1 MQAWN
6 PTQYAISMQRQR
18 PVASLKRR
26 GYDDGRE
33 TLDSDGTYEIQR
45 AGYNTSVP
53 NYTFYQDLD
62 GPAENYYDAESAPY
76 VVAYRSRNGNSEDE
90 DEDEDDSTTSSSD
103 KEEDEDEEDDE
114 EQEEEEVRVRPH
126 RRKSP
131 APPQAVPMSWGG
143 GSNFPSSIQP
153 AFNLTAYDP
162 GARQLR
168 QVSQTGKA
176 ANSYV
181 QQAPQNVL
189 DIQTNP
195 VQFLDTRLPMPTIG
209 SPVRSLGYNTLYGG
223 ADPVRGGGGGV
234 DGGVGGGAD
243 LGFGS
248 RDDGV
253 QEDNLCCTLD
263 IPSKELRQVREDLGQ
278 SIADKSRW
286 GLGPGEGVSA
296 SLTVAPESGTQF
308 NYGPVPVSSPIYTNK
323 LYDQGFI
330 SMSAVPMLDAGKYK
344 DPLTGVWYQAY
355 ESALPPPDADYEET
369 LNNPARNVKL
379 AHLQGGWT
387 DNTPRPTKTEVVE
400 DDFHFQYDRTIN
412 TYGTYDSSRYV
423 ERFERNN
430 RFKRDDEHPDPDG
443 PDNNDQVPAN
453 FVGNQYQKIRPL
465 PYMPPTNRGKWAET
479 TFRSGVDANVAV
491 GNNQQ
496 LVAQTFTTFPC
507 VRAENTRM
515 DGGGMEVTV
524 NTTAQMDTQM
534 GLGRRDLMPTQRST
548 TEQNMPPMGPAQHV
562 RLASNIGV
570 ETYEPPTGFNGT
582 EMMDVFNG
590 GVVQQG
596 AGGTNGGNGQFRGT
610 ETYEAPTGFNGTE
623 MMDVFNGGVVQ
634 QGAGGTNGGNGQF
647 RGTETYE
654 PPTGF
659 NGTELIDVLMG
670 GAGAAQMQLAGGS
683 GGAGGGW
690 SAAGSAVMAS
700 VNQQGAVRFDM
711 TGRGQQGTGQWGSA
725 IQVEA
730 PVGFNG
736 TYVVDV
742 AQMSAVQPTNVYAT
756 STTTSTNARVTK
768 QNTKNERFRQDAYG
782 ATGGHDGQN
791 LVTSQAVTKQN
802 TKNERFRQD
811 AYGATGGHDGQNMLT
826 SQLVTSQ
833 NTKNERFRQDAY
845 GAGGADFAFGQQ
857 DVAAVRAK
865 ISTKREEFLDFQT
878 GADTSLNHNTAPA
891 AVAMR
896 TRFSTKKGALTDFL
910 MPSSAVGGT
919 ESTLGGSQNVG
930 MSTNLTTKRERLYD
944 TQFGFSPE
952 QVHYN
957 DLVLGHYQQTM
968 EHQNI
973 RGYGNLE
980 HPVAGAGYAFFMT
993 QRECE
998 N

>member
-6 PTQYAISMQRQR
+6 PTRFAISMQRQQ

-53 NYTFYQDLD
+53 NYNFFQDLD
-62 GPAENYYDAESAPY
+62 GPAENYGDVQSAPF
-76 VVAYRSRNGNSEDE
+76 VSRTRTRKQYAEEEGDTTSE
-90 DEDEDDSTTSSSD
+90 TSSSSSSS
-103 KEEDEDEEDDE
+103 EEDE
-114 EQEEEEVRVRPH
+114 EEEEEEQPRQYY
-126 RRKSP
+126 S
-131 APPQAVPMSWGG
+131 APPPPQPQPPMSWGG
-143 GSNFPSSIQP
+143 GSNFASSLQP

-168 QVSQTGKA
+168 QVSQTGKE
-176 ANSYV
+176 ANAYV

-223 ADPVRGGGGGV
+223 ADPVRGGGEVAGGGGV
-234 DGGVGGGAD
+234 AE
-243 LGFGS
+243 GFGS

-278 SIADKSRW
+278 DMADKARW

-296 SLTVAPESGTQF
+296 SLTVAPESGTQY

-387 DNTPRPTKTEVVE
+387 DNTPRPTKTELVE
-400 DDFHFQYDRTIN
+400 DDYHFQYDRTIN

-423 ERFERNN
+423 QRFERNN

-453 FVGNQYQKIRPL
+453 FAGNQYQKIRPL
-465 PYMPPTNRGKWAET
+465 PYMTPTNRGKWAET
-479 TFRSGVDANVAV
+479 TFRDGINPNVAV
-491 GNNQQ
+491 GNHQQ

-507 VRAENTRM
+507 VRAENSRM
-515 DGGGMEVTV
+515 DGGGMEVTA

-548 TEQNMPPMGPAQHV
+548 TEQHMPPVGPAQHV
-562 RLASNIGV
+562 RLASNIGI
-570 ETYEPPTGFNGT
+570 EMYEPATGFNGT
-582 EMMDVFNG
+582 EMVDVMNS
-590 GVVQQG
+590 GVSQQG
-596 AGGTNGGNGQFRGT
+596 AASGGGGGGNGQFRGT
-610 ETYEAPTGFNGTE
+610 EMYEPATGFNGTE
-623 MMDVFNGGVVQ
+623 MVDVMSSGVAQ
-634 QGAGGTNGGNGQF
+634 HGAGNGNGQF

-670 GAGAAQMQLAGGS
+670 GAGAAQMQIAGSSNGP
-683 GGAGGGW
+683 GGGW
-690 SAAGSAVMAS
+690 SAPGSAVMAS
-700 VNQQGAVRFDM
+700 VNQQGNVRFDM
-711 TGRGQQGTGQWGSA
+711 TGRGQQGDGHWESA
-725 IQVEA
+725 IQIEA
-730 PVGFNG
+730 PTGFKG
-736 TYVVDV
+736 TQIIDV
-742 AQMSAVQPTNVYAT
+742 AQMTALQPANAYAT
-756 STTTSTNARVTK
+756 STTTTSRVTK

-782 ATGGHDGQN
+782 ASGGHNGQNMLTSQLVTTQNTKNERFRQDAYGAGGGHDGQTT
-791 LVTSQAVTKQN
+791 LTSQKVTKQN

-811 AYGATGGHDGQNMLT
+811 AYGSTG
-826 SQLVTSQ
+826 V
-833 NTKNERFRQDAY
+833 
-845 GAGGADFAFGQQ
+845 DFAFGQQ

-865 ISTKREEFLDFQT
+865 VSSKREEFVDFQT

-891 AVAMR
+891 AIAMR
-896 TRFSTKKGALTDFL
+896 TRFSSKKGSLTDFL
-910 MPSSAVGGT
+910 MPSAAVGGT
-919 ESTLGGSQNVG
+919 ESTVGGSQNVG
-930 MSTNLTTKRERLYD
+930 MSTNLTSKRERFYD
-944 TQFGFSPE
+944 SQFGFSPE
-952 QVHYN
+952 QVHYD
-957 DLVLGHYQQTM
+957 DLVLGYYQQTM
-968 EHQNI
+968 EHQNV